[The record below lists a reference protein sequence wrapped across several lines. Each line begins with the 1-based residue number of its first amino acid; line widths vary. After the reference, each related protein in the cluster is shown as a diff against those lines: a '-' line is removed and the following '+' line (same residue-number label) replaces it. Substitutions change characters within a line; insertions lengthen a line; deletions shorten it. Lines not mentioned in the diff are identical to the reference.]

1 MPLAILLIVLGVVVL
16 IVGFLLIL
24 VSALASGRSEVRG
37 GGVVLVG
44 PIPIVF
50 GSDAQTAKWLIVLA
64 MVLTILAFTLYFVAA
79 WWFR

>member
-1 MPLAILLIVLGVVVL
+1 MPLAILLIMLGVVVL

-24 VSALASGRSEVRG
+24 VSAIASGRSEVRG
-37 GGVVLVG
+37 GGVLLVG

>member
-1 MPLAILLIVLGVVVL
+1 MLLAILLIMLGVIVL

-24 VSALASGRSEVRG
+24 GSALASGRSEVRG